1 MTDQANR
8 IMTSAKTDAL
18 FHAAREELPQE
29 ARKADLLAELRRIHY
44 DASIRKGFTPDEALT
59 LCMAPNFT

>member
-1 MTDQANR
+1 MSNEANKV
-8 IMTSAKTDAL
+8 MTSAKTDAL

-44 DASIRKGFTPDEALT
+44 DASIRKGFAPDQALA
-59 LCMAPNFT
+59 LCLKPSIN